1 MLNLSIT
8 TFGGLFFAGYLLT
21 AYMRSQRSP
30 LNRIPTIGPSGL
42 VTSYYGFV
50 KSLFYS
56 REMLKEGYEKYYGG
70 SFKIAM
76 PTHWMVMV
84 TGPKLTDE
92 LRRAPEDQLSSID
105 AIGEG
110 IQVDY
115 TLGKEFRENNYH
127 ISSVRTMSRHLDA
140 MFPDMQDEIAA
151 TFSELVP
158 AKEGE
163 WLSVPANNIIAQAVC
178 RANNRL
184 FVGLP
189 FCRDSEYLYL
199 NINYTMTAVKTGHL
213 LAHIPVFLRP
223 AVSRILNSAES
234 SKQLAVRLLG
244 PMIQDRLEKF
254 ERHGSMNYP
263 DRPNDFITFLLEHS
277 EPRHRTVRDMATRI
291 LIINFVAIYTTVM
304 AMTHI
309 LYDLASRPEYAEPMR
324 QEIIS
329 IIQDEGWSKSSI
341 GKMHKV
347 DSFVHESQRLSPP
360 NMIAL
365 LRRAVKDYTF
375 SDGTTI
381 PAGQYVCATAH
392 MIHTD
397 QDNYSNPE
405 KFEGF
410 RFADLRDGDRESSRH
425 QATSVGLDYLI
436 FGGGYHTCPGRFS
449 AVLLMKTM
457 LCHILLNYDVK
468 VVEGS
473 PPKTWSLG
481 VLVMPDHNA
490 HVLFRRR
497 NFFNAMVREQHE
509 LSAFV
514 FLHVRYII

>member
-1 MLNLSIT
+1 MLNLSIAT
-8 TFGGLFFAGYLLT
+8 WGGLFFAGYLLT
-21 AYMRSQRSP
+21 AYTRSQRSP
-30 LNRIPTIGPSGL
+30 LNKVPTIGPSGF

-50 KSLFYS
+50 KSLFYA

-92 LRRAPEDQLSSID
+92 LRRAPEDQLSIVD
-105 AIGEG
+105 TIAEG
-110 IQVDY
+110 IQGDY
-115 TLGKEFRENNYH
+115 TLGKEFRENHYH
-127 ISSVRTMSRHLDA
+127 ILCVRTLVRQLDA

-158 AKEGE
+158 AKKGE
-163 WLSVPANNIIAQAVC
+163 WVSVPANKTMAQVVC
-178 RANNRL
+178 RTNNRL

-189 FCRDSEYLYL
+189 FCRDPEYLDL
-199 NINYTMTAVKTGHL
+199 NINYTMTAVKAGNIL
-213 LAHIPVFLRP
+213 GHIPVFLRP
-223 AVSRILNSAES
+223 LVSRILNSAES
-234 SKQLAVRLLG
+234 SKQLAIRLLG

-263 DRPNDFITFLLEHS
+263 DKPNDLVTFLLEHS
-277 EPRHRTVRDMATRI
+277 EPRHRTVRDLAAHI
-291 LIINFVAIYTTVM
+291 LIINFVAIHTTVM

-360 NMIAL
+360 STTAL

-397 QDNYSNPE
+397 QDNYPNPDQ
-405 KFEGF
+405 FEGF
-410 RFADLRDGDRESSRH
+410 RFADLRDGDRESSKN
-425 QATSVGLDYLI
+425 QAITVGLDYLI

-449 AVLLMKTM
+449 AVLLMKTI

-468 VVEGS
+468 LVEGS
-473 PPKTWSLG
+473 PPKTWSVG
-481 VLVMPDHNA
+481 VLVMPDLKA

-497 NFFNAMVREQHE
+497 TSIV
-509 LSAFV
+509 S
-514 FLHVRYII
+514 